1 MNHSLKILF
10 AALILALTLTSCKVY
25 PPVYKRVE
33 NFKFERIDKDGFKVS
48 GNIVLYNPNKLKL
61 KLHDVLMNVQING
74 KHVATAG
81 QLTPIAINKA
91 SEFSIPLNLTVKPE
105 MTLLEGLQNII
116 SMIKTHEA
124 EVTVSGTVVV
134 GAMGIKVPIPVK
146 ETEKIDLSKL
156 R

>member
-1 MNHSLKILF
+1 
-10 AALILALTLTSCKVY
+10 
-25 PPVYKRVE
+25 
-33 NFKFERIDKDGFKVS
+33 
-48 GNIVLYNPNKLKL
+48 
-61 KLHDVLMNVQING
+61 MNVQING

-146 ETEKIDLSKL
+146 ETEKIDITKL